1 MWQSAFRNAQLNWL
15 ANTALKL
22 PDNSWGVLIF
32 THAPLQGSFNSD
44 PQINSDIMYGIL
56 NAFKNGTSYTGNGTT
71 TGYTCNVS
79 CNFTSQGKGEV
90 IAVISGHIHYDSSM
104 TKNGML
110 LIQTLDSLAR
120 NDFAGKMPDRPLISL
135 EEDAW
140 DVFTI
145 DRSKRKIYATRFG
158 AGNSREFSY

>member
-1 MWQSAFRNAQLNWL
+1 
-15 ANTALKL
+15 
-22 PDNSWGVLIF
+22 
-32 THAPLQGSFNSD
+32 
-44 PQINSDIMYGIL
+44 
-56 NAFKNGTSYTGNGTT
+56 
-71 TGYTCNVS
+71 
-79 CNFTSQGKGEV
+79 V

-120 NDFAGKMPDRPLISL
+120 NDYAGKMPDRPIISL

-145 DRSKRKIYATRFG
+145 DRSSRKIYATRFG
-158 AGNSREFSY
+158 AGSSRVFS